1 VAAAL
6 SFFSVAPNGEGAKLK
21 YHNKVLQSGESVKFV
36 GKLHWIIYK
45 RAIFFLILSL
55 VLFSAIEIT
64 EDYKMVIL
72 TATGIT
78 TLLAITSFLRS
89 WFVRA
94 TTEIVVTDRRIIHK
108 TGWLARHTEEMNM
121 TKVETVDV
129 RQNMIGRI
137 LDYGAVLIKGIGGS
151 WEPILYVASPLGLRN
166 AILVG

>member
-1 VAAAL
+1 M
-6 SFFSVAPNGEGAKLK
+6 K